1 MFHPSATYEYASH
14 DFVCIYIY
22 ICVIA
27 SLLVIMCCHFA
38 FCFFLFVSKE
48 ATLYLPT
55 DSCSTLAQLPAIQC
69 STKYKLRICTNQLF
83 TTIYLKF
90 PTYTHTHIHTHIYKS
105 SQAATARLLPS
116 LIRCS
121 PLLFACTFKWQNS
134 HFYVYVVGVYA
145 FS

>member
-55 DSCSTLAQLPAIQC
+55 DSCSILAQLPAIQC

-83 TTIYLKF
+83 IWSSQR
-90 PTYTHTHIHTHIYKS
+90 THTHTYIHTSIKVVKLPPLAS
-105 SQAATARLLPS
+105 SLLSFGALLCS
-116 LIRCS
+116 LHV
-121 PLLFACTFKWQNS
+121 PLNGRILISMFMSLAFMLS
-134 HFYVYVVGVYA
+134 HSV
-145 FS
+145 